1 MRATTTILF
10 IASLAST
17 AFGAATKMFDDENCQ
32 NEVDKK
38 VFNGFSTGDAPLTD
52 NIKSIR
58 TDSRVDTW
66 FAYQRNDG
74 EGCKGDLITRVN
86 NGDCIKVSDLG
97 IGCTRLCA
105 SGLGAGSCV
114 ATTIP

>member
-1 MRATTTILF
+1 MRATATLLF
-10 IASLAST
+10 IAGLAST
-17 AFGAATKMFDDENCQ
+17 AFGAATKMYDDDNCE

-38 VFNGFSTGDAPLTD
+38 VFNGFSTGDAPIPG
-52 NIKSIR
+52 NIKSIK
-58 TDSRVDTW
+58 TDAILDTW

-74 EGCKGDLITRVN
+74 SGCKGDLLTRVED
-86 NGDCIKVSDLG
+86 GKCIKVADLG

-105 SGLGAGSCV
+105 GGLGGGDCA